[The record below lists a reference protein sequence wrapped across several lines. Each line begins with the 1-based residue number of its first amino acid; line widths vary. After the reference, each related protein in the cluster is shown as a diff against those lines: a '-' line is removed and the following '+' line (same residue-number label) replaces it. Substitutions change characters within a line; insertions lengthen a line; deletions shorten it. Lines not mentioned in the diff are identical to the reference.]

1 MVSERGPCHTIWPMP
16 ERATDIH
23 TIATPTTGRYLV
35 SPAAGGSARG
45 LLVGFHGYMEHAER
59 HLRQLRAIPGSD
71 RWHLVS
77 VQGLN
82 RFYDPEH
89 RAVVAGWMTRQDRE
103 MAIAD
108 NLAYV
113 GAVVDAV
120 THRTGVSGLLVYAGF
135 SQGVAMAYRAA
146 IGGPHRGDGII
157 AVAGDVPPEL
167 QMDAAVRWPPIL
179 IARGRGDEWY
189 TDEKLQT
196 DLRFLATRGG
206 RVESL
211 VFDGGHEW
219 TEDTR
224 TGAGHFLEALG

>member
-1 MVSERGPCHTIWPMP
+1 MP
-16 ERATDIH
+16 DRDAQTH

-35 SPAAGGSARG
+35 VPAANGEVRG

-59 HLRQLRAIPGSD
+59 HLRQLRAIPGTEE
-71 RWHLVS
+71 WHLVS
-77 VQGLN
+77 VQGLH

-89 RAVVAGWMTRQDRE
+89 RVVVAGWMTKQDRE

-120 THRTGVSGLLVYAGF
+120 TRQTGVKGPLVYAGF
-135 SQGVAMAYRAA
+135 SEGVAMAYRAA
-146 IGGPHRGDGII
+146 RLGPHRGDGII

-167 QMDAAVRWPPIL
+167 QTDPSENWPPVL
-179 IARGRGDEWY
+179 VTRGRTDEWY

-196 DLRFLATRGG
+196 DLRFLATTGG

-219 TEDTR
+219 SDEVR
-224 TGAGHFLEALG
+224 NSAGRFLDSLE